1 MSVASPQPAPPTDGS
16 RDAISKLRIR
26 KEARPEASSGGK
38 LFKRLLILVLLCAA
52 GYAGLLFA
60 AREGW
65 VDTKTMQGGN
75 LISVPES
82 LQKKTE
88 VQTSVVSIETGRSA
102 DAVVVGTGYIESRQQ
117 ARIGARATGR
127 IESVHVEE
135 GSKVAAND
143 VLAVLEHADLDAA
156 LAAANATLSRT
167 RSELAEQEVTIART
181 KRDLQRSEQL
191 LASKTVNESE
201 HDAARFD
208 FEAAQ
213 ARYDSLKA
221 AVELAEARVRESEQ
235 LRENMFVRAPF
246 AGTVIS
252 KDAELGESIMPGGM
266 GEASGRGSVVT
277 IADLEHL
284 EVDCDV
290 KEGLISRI
298 QSNQPAEVVVDA
310 VPDKRYQGRVRK
322 VIPMGDRARATVKVK
337 VEFLDA
343 DEKLFPEMSCTVYFL
358 SSQNADAAAEDASK
372 PRMFCPAAAIIQQD
386 GSSAVWTVSK
396 DNRVQLVKITVG
408 DSRDGRTEILE
419 GLKGGEKVVLN
430 PPADLKADQL
440 VTEPQ

>member
-1 MSVASPQPAPPTDGS
+1 MS
-16 RDAISKLRIR
+16 
-26 KEARPEASSGGK
+26 
-38 LFKRLLILVLLCAA
+38 
-52 GYAGLLFA
+52 
-60 AREGW
+60 
-65 VDTKTMQGGN
+65 
-75 LISVPES
+75 
-82 LQKKTE
+82 
-88 VQTSVVSIETGRSA
+88 
-102 DAVVVGTGYIESRQQ
+102 
-117 ARIGARATGR
+117 
-127 IESVHVEE
+127 
-135 GSKVAAND
+135 AND
-143 VLAVLEHADLDAA
+143 ILAVLEHADLDAA

-201 HDAARFD
+201 YDAARFD
-208 FEAAQ
+208 YEAAQ

-322 VIPMGDRARATVKVK
+322 VIPMGDRARPPSRSRLSFWMPTK
-337 VEFLDA
+337 
-343 DEKLFPEMSCTVYFL
+343 KLFPEMSCTFT
-358 SSQNADAAAEDASK
+358 S
-372 PRMFCPAAAIIQQD
+372 
-386 GSSAVWTVSK
+386 
-396 DNRVQLVKITVG
+396 
-408 DSRDGRTEILE
+408 
-419 GLKGGEKVVLN
+419 
-430 PPADLKADQL
+430 
-440 VTEPQ
+440 